1 MKFTCDK
8 TSLFREIAFA
18 QEVIASKNALSIMS
32 NVYLE
37 ASDSRLLIRA
47 TDVKVSFETSIPV
60 EGVVPGS
67 LTVFCDKLT
76 GILSS
81 LPDGDL
87 TVEQDEGRVVLKP
100 LTRKVRFQLKTLS
113 GEKYPELPRAEAE
126 LYFDIPARDSQGPLS
141 ESSYLIMNVFPA
153 ILILSPARAP
163 ITFNSFFMP
172 IFPRKW

>member
-1 MKFTCDK
+1 MISWTSQGDTMKFTCDK

-37 ASDSRLLIRA
+37 ASDSKLLIRA

-60 EGVVPGS
+60 EEVTPGS
-67 LTVFCDKLT
+67 LTVFCDKLA

-87 TVEQDEGRVVLKP
+87 TVEQDDGRVVLKP
-100 LTRKVRFQLKTLS
+100 KSRKVRFQLKTLS
-113 GEKYPELPRAEAE
+113 GEKYPELPRAEPE
-126 LYFDIPARDSQGPLS
+126 LFFR
-141 ESSYLIMNVFPA
+141 
-153 ILILSPARAP
+153 
-163 ITFNSFFMP
+163 NSRPRIQAHDNADDFFC
-172 IFPRKW
+172 FHR